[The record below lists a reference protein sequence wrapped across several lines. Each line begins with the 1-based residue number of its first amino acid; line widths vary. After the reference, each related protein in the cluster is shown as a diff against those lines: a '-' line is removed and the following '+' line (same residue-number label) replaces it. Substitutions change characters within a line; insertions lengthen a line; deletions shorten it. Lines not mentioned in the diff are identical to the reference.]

1 MTDHSDQTIQ
11 LDTDVDLIIISGLSG
26 SGKSVALQSLEDIGY
41 YCVDNLP
48 AVLLPEFV
56 RNLPQASSSEGERI
70 AGAAVSID
78 SRNNR
83 YLDQLDAVL
92 GGFEQDGHY
101 VRVLFLNAE
110 EEKLVRR
117 YSETR
122 RKHPLTDDNTPL
134 IEGIRREREVLKPLL
149 DRAEKIV
156 DTTET
161 TPHELRGLVRD
172 FAGGAG
178 VNGPLLLLES
188 FGFKH
193 GSPREADFIFDVRCL
208 PNPHWEEQLRAL
220 TGMDKPVEDFL
231 DGQPMVSEMTDGIF
245 AFLHR
250 WLPGFASE
258 NRSYITVAVG
268 CTGGRHRSVYIC
280 QRLVERFRE
289 AGLHA
294 QVRHR
299 QLEKS

>member
-1 MTDHSDQTIQ
+1 MTDKTAQQKSR
-11 LDTDVDLIIISGLSG
+11 LMAPELIIISGLSG

-48 AVLLPEFV
+48 AVLLRDFVQHLPEATDDAD
-56 RNLPQASSSEGERI
+56 QI
-70 AGAAVSID
+70 TGAAVSID
-78 SRNNR
+78 ARNNR
-83 YLDQLDAVL
+83 YLDQLDSVL
-92 GGFEQDGHY
+92 QGFEQDGGK
-101 VRVLFLNAE
+101 VRVLFLDAE
-110 EEKLVRR
+110 EQKLVRR

-122 RKHPLTDDNTPL
+122 RKHPLTDENTPL
-134 IEGIRREREVLKPLL
+134 VDGIRRERQVLTPLL
-149 DRAEKIV
+149 ERAEKIL

-172 FAGGAG
+172 FAGGTG
-178 VNGPLLLLES
+178 DFGPLLLLES
-188 FGFKH
+188 FGFKY

-208 PNPHWEEQLRAL
+208 PNPHWEENLRAL
-220 TGMDKPVEDFL
+220 TGLDQPVKEFL
-231 DGQPMVSEMTDGIF
+231 SAQPMVGEMSEGIF
-245 AFLHR
+245 SFLHK

-280 QRLVERFRE
+280 EELVGQFR
-289 AGLHA
+289 ARGLNV